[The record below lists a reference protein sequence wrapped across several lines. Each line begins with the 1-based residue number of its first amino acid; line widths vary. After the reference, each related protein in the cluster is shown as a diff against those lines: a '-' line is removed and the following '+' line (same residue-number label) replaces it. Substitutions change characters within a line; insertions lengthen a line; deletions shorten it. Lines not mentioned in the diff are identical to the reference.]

1 MNRPQQGVAILLAMS
16 VVALASLAATAMLVA
31 QSTWS
36 RQIELNAGRAQS
48 QLILQA
54 GLDWA
59 RAVLGDDRRT
69 SNVDHLGEPWA
80 LQLPAMPVEN
90 GSLAGRIEDQQ
101 ARFNL
106 NNLLRDGKTNPAQL
120 ASFRRLLTIL
130 AMPPA
135 LAEALADWINA
146 GSRLLVDVDELAL
159 VRGFDNGTRARLH
172 PYVSALPRF
181 TAVNPNTAAPEVLAA
196 VIEGLSLDNA
206 RALTTQRERAY
217 FRDSADFFGK
227 LPAGLIVPAENIAV
241 NSDYFLATLRVNI
254 GGAQARG
261 EALLAHGKTGGWPAI
276 VWRKYP

>member
-1 MNRPQQGVAILLAMS
+1 MNRRQQGVAIVLAMS

-106 NNLLRDGKTNPAQL
+106 NNLLRDGKINPAQL

-146 GSRLLVDVDELAL
+146 GSRRLVDVDELAL
-159 VRGFDNGTRARLH
+159 VRGFDNGIRARLH

-181 TAVNPNTAAPEVLAA
+181 TAVNPNTAPPEVLAA
-196 VIEGLSLDNA
+196 VIEKLSLDDA
-206 RALTTQRERAY
+206 RALTAQRERAY
-217 FRDSADFFGK
+217 FRDPSDFFGR
-227 LPAGLIVPAENIAV
+227 LPAGLIVPAESIAV
-241 NSDYFLATLRVNI
+241 TSDYFLATLRVNI